1 MPEPVEASAVSPHRT
16 KHFRIEAYA
25 IISSDGM
32 IADANGAFPAVL
44 SFEADKKYY
53 ERELDRVDAIVMGR
67 HSYEYQT
74 NSANRRRL
82 VLTRKIAGLAPDSEF
97 AHCFQWNPLGA
108 SLDDAC
114 GALGLKTGLLGII
127 GGTAVFDLFLAIGY
141 DVFHL
146 SRADKVT
153 LPGGAPVFSQIR
165 ADRSPEDVLVL
176 SGLQP
181 GPTEILD
188 PANAI
193 TQVDWTPKAP
203 A

>member
-1 MPEPVEASAVSPHRT
+1 MPEPVEASAVSRHRT

-74 NSANRRRL
+74 NSA
-82 VLTRKIAGLAPDSEF
+82 
-97 AHCFQWNPLGA
+97 
-108 SLDDAC
+108 
-114 GALGLKTGLLGII
+114 LGLKTGLLGII

-165 ADRSPEDVLVL
+165 ADRSLEDVLVQ